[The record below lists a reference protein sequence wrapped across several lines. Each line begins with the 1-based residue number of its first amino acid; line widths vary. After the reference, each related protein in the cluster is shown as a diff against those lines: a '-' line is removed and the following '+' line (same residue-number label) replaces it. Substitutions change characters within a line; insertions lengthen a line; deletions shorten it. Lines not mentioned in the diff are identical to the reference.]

1 MVRRI
6 ALAAAVAVCVLSSA
20 NLAAAS
26 DPAPVVAVITH
37 PVADYDKW
45 RAAYDALLPMRKAA
59 GMTDAQVLRGADDPN
74 MVTLIHAFKT
84 LEGAQSLFASP
95 ELKQAMQAAGVTAKP
110 TIIIGLDAD

>member
-1 MVRRI
+1 MLRRMSLATAVAI
-6 ALAAAVAVCVLSSA
+6 GIFGMANAALAA
-20 NLAAAS
+20 
-26 DPAPVVAVITH
+26 DPAPVVAVISH

-45 RAAYDALLPMRKAA
+45 RAAYDALLPMRQAA

-84 LEGAQSLFASP
+84 LEGARSLFASP
-95 ELKQAMQAAGVTAKP
+95 DLKQAMQDAGVTAKP